1 MISFKLIQEALL
13 RNDDFKEK
21 ATPFFIMETLR

>member
-13 RNDDFKEK
+13 KNDDFKEK
-21 ATPFFIMETLR
+21 ANPFFIMEALR